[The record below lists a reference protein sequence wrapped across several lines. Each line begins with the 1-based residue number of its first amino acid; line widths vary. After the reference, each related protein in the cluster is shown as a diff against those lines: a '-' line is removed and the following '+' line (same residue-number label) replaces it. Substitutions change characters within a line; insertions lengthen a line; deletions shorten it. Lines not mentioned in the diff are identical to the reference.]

1 MPRVR
6 PTSRSRALAGA
17 SAALV
22 AMAVGAVAAAA
33 CAGTRAEPRPVAT
46 LASSPRAAAAFEA
59 IRDAWRDPDRSSP
72 AELRAMLERFVAQF
86 PTDGLVPLARIALAL
101 VALDQG
107 DVAAADAQMS
117 LTEGLPAGTAHDL
130 WTVARA
136 RRLRMRGEPEAALAM
151 LRPLVGKGVDPL
163 VRSVFEEELTLAALA
178 THREYEAISYMDAW
192 LRATPEED
200 KPRTVRKVVGFVDQL
215 PEEVLVGALRAMRTQ
230 RA

>member
-163 VRSVFEEELTLAALA
+163 A

-215 PEEVLVGALRAMRTQ
+215 PEEVLVGA
-230 RA
+230 